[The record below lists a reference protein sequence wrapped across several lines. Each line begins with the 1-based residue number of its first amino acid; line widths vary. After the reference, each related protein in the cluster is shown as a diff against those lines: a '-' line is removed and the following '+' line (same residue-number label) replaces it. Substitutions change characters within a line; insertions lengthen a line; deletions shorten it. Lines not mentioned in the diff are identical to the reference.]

1 MDRANVRE
9 NVIMNVGEIVGEKA
23 VKLLACHGAMNVD
36 PGSWSMCING
46 AIGFNTKVPIL
57 QNSSKQ

>member
-9 NVIMNVGEIVGEKA
+9 NVIMNVGDMAGEKA
-23 VKLLACHGAMNVD
+23 VKLLACYGAMNVY
-36 PGSWSMCING
+36 PGRLSICIND
-46 AIGFNTKVPIL
+46 AIDFNTKVPIL